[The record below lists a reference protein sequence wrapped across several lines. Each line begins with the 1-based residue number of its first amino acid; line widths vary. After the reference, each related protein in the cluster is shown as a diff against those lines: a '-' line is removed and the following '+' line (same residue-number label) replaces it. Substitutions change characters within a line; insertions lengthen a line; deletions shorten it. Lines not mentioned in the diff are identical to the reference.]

1 MYRSV
6 LKIKTES
13 LFRDIMNE
21 VGSIENFVLKRED
34 QNSEYE
40 GLLLIINKHV
50 YRSRLAKLTPKKKG
64 YFVAFWEKDTE
75 GINQAY
81 SYENSPEKLIVSVI
95 DNERRGQFIFPKK
108 VLLKYG
114 ILKSPKQKGKMALR
128 VYPSWV
134 TELNKNATRTQS
146 WQLEYFIDLS
156 DNLEI
161 EKLKKLYFL

>member
-1 MYRSV
+1 MKS
-6 LKIKTES
+6 ES
-13 LFRDIMNE
+13 LLRNIMNE
-21 VGSIENFVLKRED
+21 VGRIDNFVIKQEV

-64 YFVAFWEKDTE
+64 YFVAFWEKNTK

-114 ILKSPKQKGKMALR
+114 ILKSSNQKGKMALR

-134 TELNKNATRTQS
+134 TELNTNAAKTQT
-146 WQLEYFIDLS
+146 WQVDYFIDLS
-156 DNLEI
+156 NDFEV

>member
-1 MYRSV
+1 MKS
-6 LKIKTES
+6 ES

-21 VGSIENFVLKRED
+21 VGSIDNFVLKQEV

-64 YFVAFWEKDTE
+64 YFVAFWEKDTK

-108 VLLKYG
+108 VLFKYG
-114 ILKSPKQKGKMALR
+114 ILKSSNQKGKMALR

-134 TELNKNATRTQS
+134 TELNTYAAKTQT
-146 WQLEYFIDLS
+146 WQVEYFIDLS
-156 DNLEI
+156 NDFEV

>member
-1 MYRSV
+1 MKS
-6 LKIKTES
+6 EG

-21 VGSIENFVLKRED
+21 VGSIDSFVLKREA

-64 YFVAFWEKDTE
+64 YFVAFWEKDTK

-108 VLLKYG
+108 ALLKYG

-134 TELNKNATRTQS
+134 TELNTNAAKTQT
-146 WQLEYFIDLS
+146 WQVEYFIDLS
-156 DNLEI
+156 DAI
-161 EKLKKLYFL
+161 DVDKLKKLYFL

>member
-1 MYRSV
+1 MKS
-6 LKIKTES
+6 ES
-13 LFRDIMNE
+13 LIRDIMNE
-21 VGSIENFVLKRED
+21 VGSVENFDLKREV

-40 GLLLIINKHV
+40 GLLIIINKHV

-64 YFVAFWEKDTE
+64 YFVAFWEKDTK

-108 VLLKYG
+108 VLHKYG
-114 ILKSPKQKGKMALR
+114 ILKSSKQKGKMAIR

-134 TELNKNATRTQS
+134 TELNTNAARTQT
-146 WQLEYFIDLS
+146 WQVEYFIDLS
-156 DNLEI
+156 NNFEL
-161 EKLKKLYFL
+161 EKLKTLYFL

>member
-1 MYRSV
+1 MKS
-6 LKIKTES
+6 ES

-21 VGSIENFVLKRED
+21 VGSIENFVLKREV

-64 YFVAFWEKDTE
+64 YFVAFWEKDTM
-75 GINQAY
+75 GINHAY

-95 DNERRGQFIFPKK
+95 DNERWGQFIFPKK

-134 TELNKNATRTQS
+134 TELNTNATRTQS
-146 WQLEYFIDLS
+146 WQTEYFIDLS
-156 DNLEI
+156 DDFEV
-161 EKLKKLYFL
+161 EKLKKLYLL

>member
-146 WQLEYFIDLS
+146 WQLDYFIDLS